1 MVCGLVSVPSTS
13 AIVLG
18 LSFSRPEP
26 HSSPGTQVFKKITRA
41 GMIVCVN
48 DHVSGHRTCGATSF
62 RERLPLHCTV
72 FRTVRL
78 IYIDRSLKWVLIAR
92 EYCLF
97 EATSNTIQLQDVV
110 MKIHFSSDESV

>member
-1 MVCGLVSVPSTS
+1 MPSTS

-41 GMIVCVN
+41 GIVCVN
-48 DHVSGHRTCGATSF
+48 DHVSGRRTCSAISF
-62 RERLPLHCTV
+62 RERIPLHCTV
-72 FRTVRL
+72 FRAVRL
-78 IYIDRSLKWVLIAR
+78 IYIDMSLKWVLIAR
-92 EYCLF
+92 EFCLF

-110 MKIHFSSDESV
+110 MKINFSSDESV